1 MTALAIAALLESSAK
16 SHLLLFFFF
25 RLPPWTQ
32 LHLDRRVERADV
44 GAFLD
49 PSPQTSSATLEDLP
63 AEI

>member
-1 MTALAIAALLESSAK
+1 MTALAIAALHESSAK
-16 SHLLLFFFF
+16 SPLLLFFF

-44 GAFLD
+44 GAFD